1 MSPNG
6 GFPPFTTPSRFF
18 FKNPALSLLYPYGA
32 LTSCKILE
40 KTNEQSLTY
49 DGRTHGQG
57 QGPLQVNLG
66 SKIGNYQLAVS
77 KIYEE
82 RRNNRLKER
91 LTISFWRKAVGE
103 RIKVK
108 KAC

>member
-1 MSPNG
+1 MEF
-6 GFPPFTTPSRFF
+6 FPICDPPSFF
-18 FKNPALSLLYPYGA
+18 FKNRALLLLCPYGA

-40 KTNEQSLTY
+40 KTNEQSLKY
-49 DGRTHGQG
+49 DGWTHGQG
-57 QGPLQVNLG
+57 QGPLRVNLG